1 MVGTL
6 LQVDLPEAAAEALRL
21 ADLLRDYA
29 DGFGLPGAGS
39 EALLEVAAAL
49 RARHPEKPVCLTAPA
64 SAEGATAFLA
74 RLAGRAQV
82 LRVAGDLTVD
92 ALRALRAAAKEPQV
106 RLLVDLTGLPDVAER
121 AKRLSRAKP
130 DAFLLEVARR
140 EVGRAD
146 LDLATVAAVREAGER
161 PVAIAADLDPAV
173 MPQLLRFRPGRLIV
187 GRAVTGASDPR
198 RAANALK
205 ARIDAVQRLTQFF

>member
-1 MVGTL
+1 MAGTL

-21 ADLLRDYA
+21 ADLLQEYA

-39 EALLEVAAAL
+39 EALLEAAAAL

-74 RLAGRAQV
+74 CLAGRAQV

-92 ALRALRAAAKEPQV
+92 ALRTLRAAAQERQV
-106 RLLVDLTGLPDVAER
+106 RLLVDLTGLPDLAER

-130 DAFLLEVARR
+130 DAFLLEVASR
-140 EVGRAD
+140 
-146 LDLATVAAVREAGER
+146 
-161 PVAIAADLDPAV
+161 
-173 MPQLLRFRPGRLIV
+173 
-187 GRAVTGASDPR
+187 
-198 RAANALK
+198 K
-205 ARIDAVQRLTQFF
+205 A